1 MDRWRGIH
9 TNSDQKEEDNG
20 NDDDDDE
27 RFCPL
32 RRSGRYRPSRS
43 GAGRNTVPTGLGS
56 GTDGIPV
63 VVVVVERMA
72 GILVAACVWNRTTA
86 RGPSDAV
93 LRILGIS
100 TQFAHQLEQQHF
112 LSSSRSAFGFIAD
125 SDYG

>member
-63 VVVVVERMA
+63 VVVIVVA
-72 GILVAACVWNRTTA
+72 GILGTTCVWNRTTTA
-86 RGPSDAV
+86 PSGTV
-93 LRILGIS
+93 PRIPRVS
-100 TQFAHQLEQQHF
+100 TQFTHQLEQQHF
-112 LSSSRSAFGFIAD
+112 LSDSRSAFGFIAD